1 MTLLTWLILIAAAVL
16 EVAGDAT
23 IRRGLYGSGTV
34 FIALGILML
43 GCYGIVVNTVRWD
56 FSKLLGVYV
65 SVFALVSILCGQF
78 LFKEHVASSTWIGLS
93 IIIAGGLV
101 IQFGH

>member
-1 MTLLTWLILIAAAVL
+1 MTLFAWFVFLAAAVL
-16 EVAGDAT
+16 EVGGDAI
-23 IRRGLYGSGTV
+23 IRRGLYGSGIVLIT
-34 FIALGILML
+34 LGFLML

-65 SVFALVSILCGQF
+65 AVFALVSVLCGRF
-78 LFKEHVASSTWIGLS
+78 LFKEQVPASTWIGLS
-93 IIIAGGLV
+93 VIIIGGLV